1 VEDEGLNRPIER
13 DGEKGG
19 SRLNLVLT
27 LLVLSA
33 MVFAAVKIVPPY
45 FANYQFQD
53 AVQSEARFAL
63 AGYPKK
69 TEDDVRDD
77 IWKKAQELSIP
88 LKKRE
93 DILITLDQGNV
104 SISTDYA
111 VPVDLMV
118 YQLTLEFHPHADNH
132 SI

>member
-1 VEDEGLNRPIER
+1 VNRPTER
-13 DGEKGG
+13 DSERGG

-27 LLVLSA
+27 LLVLAA
-33 MVFAAVKIVPPY
+33 MVFIAVKIVPPY
-45 FANYQFQD
+45 FANYEFQD

-69 TEDDVRDD
+69 TEDDIRDD
-77 IWKKAQELSIP
+77 IWKKAQELSVP
-88 LKKRE
+88 VKKRE
-93 DILITLDQGNV
+93 DIQVSLDQGNV
-104 SISTDYA
+104 SISTDYS